1 MIKKILLLI
10 FISLTK
16 LSISQCSVQISVNS
30 VDCISNGNNSVSANP
45 IGQYPIL
52 YSWSNGD
59 TTSIADSLNYND
71 VITITI
77 TDDTGCVATV
87 TEITPSPP
95 SYANLT
101 VTNASCFNCC
111 DGSVSFTPV
120 NNSQLCNIISY
131 DWFPNNVNTTT
142 PDLSGVCAGNYT
154 VVINTDCFCSGAFT
168 FNVPVNN
175 IGINENSNVET
186 NILLFPN
193 PANSLINIELPYSS
207 AYFDNNKSLI
217 VYNALGQIALKQNI
231 NEQSFNLNVSEFEK
245 GIYLVTIV
253 DHNIVQFSKKFIK
266 E

>member
-1 MIKKILLLI
+1 MIKKTIFLI

-16 LSISQCSVQISVNS
+16 LSVSQCSVQISVNS
-30 VDCISNGNNSVSANP
+30 IDCISNGNNSLLANP
-45 IGQYPIL
+45 IGQAPFL
-52 YSWSNGD
+52 YFWSNGD

-71 VITITI
+71 TITVTI
-77 TDDTGCVATV
+77 VDYVACVAYA
-87 TEITPSPP
+87 TEIVPSTP

-101 VTNASCFNCC
+101 VTNASCFSCC

-120 NNSQLCNIISY
+120 NNSQLCNVISY
-131 DWFPNNVNTTT
+131 DWFPDNVNTTT
-142 PDLSGVCAGNYT
+142 PNLSGVCAGNYT

-175 IGINENSNVET
+175 VGINNNAINEV
-186 NILLFPN
+186 IVCYPN
-193 PANSLINIELPYSS
+193 PATSFLNVELPYSLG
-207 AYFDNNKSLI
+207 ALDNEKVVI

-231 NEQSFNLNVSEFEK
+231 NEQSFNLDVSEFEK